1 MWSINRLIALAG
13 LGALVLTSACAT
25 ARPEVASGPGYAA
38 TPLDQ
43 FAIGRHEAP
52 DQVALGVHPE
62 GVTVSQREALAGF
75 ADRWRAAGAAYVTIQ
90 TPSDSDDP
98 IGAKAFAE
106 AAVSTLGVLGVP
118 YERVRIIGYAA
129 GKGSRPVVMASFTS
143 TVAEVPDCSRVP
155 WENLT
160 ATGANKPYAR
170 FGCAITANLA
180 AQVADPSELGGGVA
194 IAPADVARRMVVL
207 DKYRDGKITS
217 SDKNEQA
224 SGAVSTAV
232 KP

>member
-1 MWSINRLIALAG
+1 MWSINRLTAMTG
-13 LGALVLTSACAT
+13 LGLMALTAGCAT
-25 ARPEVASGPGYAA
+25 APPQIAGQAA
-38 TPLDQ
+38 YVPTALDQ
-43 FAIGRHEAP
+43 YTIGRHEQP
-52 DQVALGVHPE
+52 DQVALGVHIE
-62 GVTVSQREALAGF
+62 GVSGSQREALAAF
-75 ADRWRAAGAAYVTIQ
+75 ADRWRAAGAGYVTIQ
-90 TPSDSDDP
+90 TPSDCDDP
-98 IGAKAFAE
+98 VGAKSFAE

-118 YERVRIIGYAA
+118 YDRVRMIGYAA
-129 GKGSRPVVMASFTS
+129 GHGTKPVVMASFTS
-143 TVAEVPDCSRVP
+143 MVAEVPDCSRVP

-160 ATGANKPYAR
+160 ATRDNKPYAR

-180 AQVADPSELGGGVA
+180 AQVADPSDLNGGVA
-194 IAPADVARRMVVL
+194 VAPADVARRMVVF